1 MAINGVDVVLRYND
15 VKGMPMSI
23 KKLFATVC
31 AALIAGSIFAADVVL
46 NPNHPDRYVVVKGD
60 TLWDIS
66 AMFLRDPWYW
76 PEIWYVNPQIANPH
90 LIYPGDILTLVYV
103 DGKPQLRLDRGSV
116 KLSPKIRVENLD
128 QAIPTIPIDAIKQF
142 LTKPLVVSQKQ
153 LDHAPYVVA
162 SADEHVVTG
171 AGDRV
176 YARGIEGKDVGL
188 FDIFEPGGPLIDPD
202 TDELL
207 GYEAIYV
214 GEGAVKSFGDPT
226 TLLLTE
232 TVREARVGD
241 RLWPASQEKPI
252 TQFIPH
258 PAPPDTEG
266 RIISVLGGVRE
277 IGQFNVVAINRG
289 TADGMEV
296 GHVLKIFQTG
306 ETIRDTVIGKR
317 GESVKLPDE
326 EAGVLM
332 VFRTFDR
339 VSFCL
344 VMKATRAMHLLDYV
358 RTP

>member
-1 MAINGVDVVLRYND
+1 MSDND

-23 KKLFATVC
+23 KKLFALVC

-66 AMFLRDPWYW
+66 AKFLREPWYW
-76 PEIWYVNPQIANPH
+76 PEIWYVNPQVANPH
-90 LIYPGDILTLVYV
+90 LIYPGDVLTLVYV
-103 DGKPQLRLDRGSV
+103 NGKPQIRVDHGTE
-116 KLSPKIRVENLD
+116 KLSPKIRVESLE
-128 QAIPTIPIDAIKQF
+128 QAIPTIPIDAIEQF
-142 LTKPLVVSQKQ
+142 LTKPLVVSQDE
-153 LDHAPYVVA
+153 LNRAPYVV
-162 SADEHVVTG
+162 SGADEHVVTG

-176 YARGIEGKDVGL
+176 YVRGIKGEDIGL

-202 TDELL
+202 TKEVL

-214 GEGAVKSFGDPT
+214 GEGAVKSFGDPA

-232 TVREARVGD
+232 TAREARVGD
-241 RLWPASQEKPI
+241 RLWPASQEKPV
-252 TQFIPH
+252 THFLPH
-258 PAPPDTEG
+258 PAPPGTEG
-266 RIISVLGGVRE
+266 RIISVLGGVSQ

-289 TADGMEV
+289 TADDIDV
-296 GHVLKIFQTG
+296 GSVLKIFQTG
-306 ETIRDTVIGKR
+306 DVVRDTVGGKR
-317 GESVKLPDE
+317 AELVKLPDE

-339 VSFCL
+339 VSYGL
-344 VMKATRAMHLLDYV
+344 VMQATRAMHVLDIV